1 MSLCTF
7 SAFLVYHICKLAVER
22 THPEIQETHMSSVSK
37 ETPSQVSSHL
47 GGTSDDAEA
56 LSHDMRHSVAQ
67 YAKNRSPSCQ
77 AAACAV
83 WNAVDGEHIPR

>member
-1 MSLCTF
+1 M
-7 SAFLVYHICKLAVER
+7 
-22 THPEIQETHMSSVSK
+22 HMSSVSK
-37 ETPSQVSSHL
+37 ETPSQVSSYF

-56 LSHDMRHSVAQ
+56 LSRGIRHSIAY
-67 YAKNRSPSCQ
+67 YANVLGHRSSSCQ